1 MKQILFILTMFTA
14 MHFAKAQSIALPDFY
29 HETQYGSNW
38 NFEWDTVMFN
48 RWQIGS
54 LIAADSLGRLGF
66 NIEPSS
72 ILHINGLTG
81 TYDYI
86 RVIDNVSASGLNRF
100 RLTTNALTLGDA
112 AYPLNQT
119 NYGSFTANLL
129 SGTGSMQ
136 KDEDATSIAFT
147 VQNTN
152 TGASAGVMSSITT
165 AGSGDPSLTIGMAG
179 AANEYWNIGVDN
191 SASNALRFSY
201 GATSAL
207 SVNPSSAFNKFG
219 LDVSGYIDMYA
230 GLTGGSITTG
240 HVLKWDGSK
249 FTPQAES
256 GGGGGGTVTSVGLT
270 VPSLL
275 SVSGSPITTSGTFA
289 ITWNG
294 TDTRIPYF
302 GASGLT
308 TSLNFV
314 YDYSGDGR
322 IELTGGNYL
331 YVTNPFELQ
340 QTKILPGE
348 GNFYNASTS
357 ARSIITGANLEFE
370 TTSGG
375 ELNITKEDG
384 TTDYTIT
391 LPNEAPADGEFLQFV
406 SGTDWDWAVPS
417 GTVAS
422 FSSGNLSPLFTTSVT
437 NPTTTPALSFTLSNA
452 GANTWFGNNTGSSAA
467 PAYNSAGTVTK
478 ADDTNVTLTLGG
490 TPTNSV
496 LNSFSITA
504 GWTGTLSTSRGGWGG
519 AASVTSPLS
528 LSSGTLSL
536 PITDNQVVVGT
547 GTSVEGDAGLTYD
560 GGTNALT
567 LGGNFIMDA
576 KISEYNNAAPADGQL
591 LIGNTAGGT
600 FDAATLAEGS
610 AIDITNGAGSITIL
624 HDLNELTTDNSY
636 DYDDDYIE
644 YYDAGE
650 AANNK
655 IVAGTLTRYALLV
668 QADVSNPADAATTYL
683 GNMPRVPIS
692 TDGISRIYMS
702 DAGTITAAD
711 IFVYAGGTS
720 GSNEAWSFYVRV
732 NSTTDHLIETVSA
745 STAARRFDNTSL
757 AISLS
762 AGDYFEIKMVNPTWA
777 TNPTNVVI
785 GGNILVK

>member
-1 MKQILFILTMFTA
+1 MLFISA
-14 MHFAKAQSIALPDFY
+14 FAFGQS
-29 HETQYGSNW
+29 
-38 NFEWDTVMFN
+38 
-48 RWQIGS
+48 
-54 LIAADSLGRLGF
+54 
-66 NIEPSS
+66 
-72 ILHINGLTG
+72 
-81 TYDYI
+81 
-86 RVIDNVSASGLNRF
+86 
-100 RLTTNALTLGDA
+100 
-112 AYPLNQT
+112 
-119 NYGSFTANLL
+119 
-129 SGTGSMQ
+129 
-136 KDEDATSIAFT
+136 TSITSVYKFQLGIQLREMTAPST
-147 VQNTN
+147 PSTN
-152 TGASAGVMSSITT
+152 WFAVYAKSDGKIYGKNDAGTEYDLT
-165 AGSGDPSLTIGMAG
+165 AGS
-179 AANEYWNIGVDN
+179 
-191 SASNALRFSY
+191 
-201 GATSAL
+201 
-207 SVNPSSAFNKFG
+207 
-219 LDVSGYIDMYA
+219 
-230 GLTGGSITTG
+230 
-240 HVLKWDGSK
+240 
-249 FTPQAES
+249 
-256 GGGGGGTVTSVGLT
+256 GGTVTSVGLT

-275 SVSGSPITTSGTFA
+275 SVSGSPITTSGTFG
-289 ITWNG
+289 ITW
-294 TDTRIPYF
+294 DVDDRQLIF
-302 GASGLT
+302 GA
-308 TSLNFV
+308 
-314 YDYSGDGR
+314 DGNASQSPNMQYYWEDDSR
-322 IELTGGNYL
+322 LEMTGGGYFS
-331 YVTNPFELQ
+331 VTDGIESAVLRKEDLAFGL
-340 QTKILPGE
+340 LG
-348 GNFYNASTS
+348 STS
-357 ARSIITGANLEFE
+357 SMQITRTSIINT

-375 ELNITKEDG
+375 SYTLQKEDG

-519 AASVTSPLS
+519 SASATSPLS

-536 PITDNQVVVGT
+536 PITDNYVLFGT
-547 GTSVEGDAGLTYD
+547 GTSVQGDADFTFDDSNNHLSIGGSWVAM
-560 GGTNALT
+560 GGTNTENFNLHLQEDGRVELVGSGYSSSKTVFAIRRANGTMSSPSAILNNEIIGD
-567 LGGNFIMDA
+567 LSWGGYKSTAWSTSSVAAIQAMATEDFDDSGTGTKLNLQVTPNNSTGVVTAVTIDQDS
-576 KISEYNNAAPADGQL
+576 KIILENKIKEYNNAAPADGQL

-600 FDAATLAEGS
+600 FDAATLTEGS

-624 HDLNELTTDNSY
+624 HDLNELTTDDSY

-655 IVAGTLTRYALLV
+655 IVLGTLTRYALLV

-692 TDGISRIYMS
+692 TEGISRIYMS
-702 DAGTITAAD
+702 EAGTITAAD

-777 TNPTNVVI
+777 TNPTNVII
-785 GGNILVK
+785 GGNVLVK